1 MVYVCTTNLISLTL
15 ATIFSFKNVKKMLG
29 IPIMTKTE
37 ELEAKL
43 EQKKKKGLVAGFKE
57 SLKNQSLINEVKERD
72 ALREKQFNKAASQ
85 LPVKTFKSNP
95 KQQPK

>member
-1 MVYVCTTNLISLTL
+1 
-15 ATIFSFKNVKKMLG
+15 
-29 IPIMTKTE
+29 MTKTE

-57 SLKNQSLINEVKERD
+57 SLKNQSLMNEVKERD